1 MPSVEW
7 NRAAWSQRHGWEQHG
22 DEWSGMAAACGQPYE
37 QWKAALVET
46 FIVSSLTPTSD
57 VLEIAPGHGRWTE
70 HLLAGAGSVEIV
82 DINQDCLDVC
92 RVRFDDDPR
101 LRGHLTTGSS
111 LEFIATRS
119 IGFVWSFDS
128 FVHMDSDVIKGYLN
142 EFARVIRPGGRAI
155 IHHAGIRPWALPLA
169 PTTRRLGV
177 AGRVVQRLAG
187 QGRLRDSGN
196 RSMVSREQ
204 VAGWAGK
211 VGFTVER
218 QTQSWGDQGQYDVR
232 KYGDWITILQKP
244 AAAV

>member
-7 NRAAWSQRHGWEQHG
+7 NRAAWSERHEWEQHG

-37 QWKAALVET
+37 LWKAALVDT

-70 HLLAGAGSVEIV
+70 HLLAGARRVEIV
-82 DINQDCLDVC
+82 DINQDCLDAC

-111 LEFIATRS
+111 LSFLERQS
-119 IGFVWSFDS
+119 IDFAWSFDS
-128 FVHMDSDVIKGYLN
+128 FVHMDGDVIRGYLG
-142 EFARVIRPGGRAI
+142 ELARVLRPGGRAI
-155 IHHAGIRPWALPLA
+155 IHHAGIRPLALPLA
-169 PTTRRLGV
+169 PATRRLGV

-196 RSMVSREQ
+196 RSMVSRAL
-204 VAGWAGK
+204 VAGWARAA
-211 VGFTVER
+211 GFTVER